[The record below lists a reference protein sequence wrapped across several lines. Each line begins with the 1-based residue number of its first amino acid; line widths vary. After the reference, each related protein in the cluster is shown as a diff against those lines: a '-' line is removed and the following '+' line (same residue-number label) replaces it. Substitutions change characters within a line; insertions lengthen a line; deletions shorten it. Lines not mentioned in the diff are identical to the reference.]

1 MDTINVHEAK
11 THLSRLIDKAAKG
24 EPFVIA
30 NAGKPM
36 VKVTALD
43 ALSARERRRIGF
55 MTGELKVP
63 NDFDRIGDEEIAA
76 LFGGG
81 S

>member
-11 THLSRLIDKAAKG
+11 THLSRLIDKAVKG

-30 NAGKPM
+30 KPM